1 MKKYLLLL
9 LSAVIGG
16 FIAIYTYEK
25 LNSIHSN
32 KENRRNLTITEQI
45 PANNVISSTTL
56 LQDRPEFVEIAE
68 KTINSVVHVKN
79 SLSSSDRISLEDL
92 MFGRKQ
98 DKMQIGTGSGVII
111 SADGYIITNA
121 HVIDEA
127 EKILITTNDNKEFEA
142 KLIGSDEQ
150 NDIALLK
157 IETENDLP
165 YAVFGDSDST
175 KIGEWVLAIGNP
187 FNLTSTV
194 TAGIISA
201 KARNLDITGRT
212 TQSFIQ
218 TDAAVN
224 PGNSG
229 GALVNTMG
237 QLIGINT
244 AIQSQTGSY
253 IGYSFAVPS
262 NIAKKVVEDLMEFGI
277 VRNGFLGVTGTALNN
292 TIAKEFST
300 NETEGFYIN
309 SVEKYSG
316 ADLAGIRKGDIIKYI
331 DEIKISK
338 FSDLKGYLSSKR
350 PNDLV
355 VVDLINTNQRKKVN
369 VKLNKN
375 ERISFN
381 VIGILKNLSDE
392 ELEKYNKSSG
402 VKISDFN
409 RRYEKYWT
417 DNGIEIGNIIN
428 NINGVKINSITDI
441 QDILKEINNYNPL
454 RIEIINSKNQIER
467 FNFR

>member
-98 DKMQIGTGSGVII
+98 DKIQIGTGSGVII

-212 TQSFIQ
+212 TQSYIQ

-409 RRYEKYWT
+409 GRYEKYWT

>member
-1 MKKYLLLL
+1 
-9 LSAVIGG
+9 
-16 FIAIYTYEK
+16 
-25 LNSIHSN
+25 
-32 KENRRNLTITEQI
+32 
-45 PANNVISSTTL
+45 
-56 LQDRPEFVEIAE
+56 
-68 KTINSVVHVKN
+68 
-79 SLSSSDRISLEDL
+79 
-92 MFGRKQ
+92 
-98 DKMQIGTGSGVII
+98 
-111 SADGYIITNA
+111 
-121 HVIDEA
+121 
-127 EKILITTNDNKEFEA
+127 
-142 KLIGSDEQ
+142 
-150 NDIALLK
+150 
-157 IETENDLP
+157 
-165 YAVFGDSDST
+165 
-175 KIGEWVLAIGNP
+175 
-187 FNLTSTV
+187 
-194 TAGIISA
+194 
-201 KARNLDITGRT
+201 
-212 TQSFIQ
+212 
-218 TDAAVN
+218 
-224 PGNSG
+224 
-229 GALVNTMG
+229 MG

-262 NIAKKVVEDLMEFGI
+262 NIAKKVIKDLMEFGI
-277 VRNGFLGVTGTALNN
+277 VQNGFLGVTGTALNN

-316 ADLAGIRKGDIIKYI
+316 ADLAGIKKGDIIKYI

-417 DNGIEIGNIIN
+417 ENGIEIGNIIN

-441 QDILKEINNYNPL
+441 QDILKEINNYDPL